1 MLFRSKVYTV
11 KNYVPRIQK
20 TVRATNRKHTGV
32 KMVNHFG
39 DNNPFPY
46 NSMSIKLSFLYRLIC
61 VIVHIFINL
70 ISLLNIIISTIG
82 APFCWLAKLKIGPW
96 RPFGKVLDWIPPCI
110 PLSSEFCD
118 DGINKNVTYPGC
130 GKIFGCVWTNKTKPE
145 CDKQQH
151 EISKNGGEIGRASCR
166 ERV

>member
-1 MLFRSKVYTV
+1 MKKRQQQKLLNTALAMLGYIPPRNQEELLAFEELH

-20 TVRATNRKHTGV
+20 TVRDTNKKHTGI

-46 NSMSIKLSFLYRLIC
+46 NSISIKLSFLYRLIC

-70 ISLLNIIISTIG
+70 IRLLNIVISTIG
-82 APFCWLAKLKIGPW
+82 APFCWLANLKLPLVG
-96 RPFGKVLDWIPPCI
+96 RPFGKILDWLPSCI
-110 PLSSEFCD
+110 PLSSDFCD

-130 GKIFGCVWTNKTKPE
+130 GE
-145 CDKQQH
+145 CLSDN
-151 EISKNGGEIGRASCR
+151 SS
-166 ERV
+166 